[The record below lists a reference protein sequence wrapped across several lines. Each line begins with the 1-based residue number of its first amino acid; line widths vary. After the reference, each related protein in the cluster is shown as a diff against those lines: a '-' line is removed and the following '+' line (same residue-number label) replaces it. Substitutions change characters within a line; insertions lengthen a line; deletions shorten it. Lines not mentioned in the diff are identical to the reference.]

1 MKKLP
6 RPPVVVVLG
15 HVDHGKTSLL
25 DYIKKT
31 KLAEKEHGG
40 ITQKIGA
47 YEIITKIKGYKNNK
61 ITFIDT
67 PGHEAFSELRARGAN
82 IADVAILVIDA
93 SDSVMPQTVESI
105 SHIKAAKIPYVVAL
119 NKMDL
124 PGADPEKVK
133 TDLMKHE
140 VHTEKKGGDV
150 PVVNIS
156 AKKGTGAEELLETI
170 LLISEGLDLKFNPE
184 DPPKAYIIE
193 TKKDRR
199 GTVVSAIIKNG
210 QLKVGDTV
218 FAKNIKAKI
227 RSMINDL
234 GQPITQAFPST
245 PFEILG
251 FSQLPDLGS
260 LISTEAVA
268 GVQKEQPE
276 SQQEY
281 NKPISLDSLL
291 HPVKE
296 EKKLSVV
303 IKADSQGSLD
313 SVCSSLSAKEN
324 VEVILRAVGDIHRS
338 DVFLAKSTGA
348 IILGFGVNVPS
359 EVGGLAKQEKVIIK
373 TYRIIYEL
381 LDELNE
387 VADLLKEKEEK
398 EKNLKGELK
407 VLASFTIEGE
417 KVFGVKITKGK
428 INLGDELQIF
438 RNNNPVGKTKLVSLK
453 IRAKKV
459 EEVKKE
465 QEAGM
470 VFSPQLDI
478 RIGDMVKSV
487 L

>member
-25 DYIKKT
+25 DYIRKT
-31 KLAEKEHGG
+31 KLTEKEHGG
-40 ITQKIGA
+40 ITQRIGA
-47 YEIITKIKGYKNNK
+47 YEIVTKIKGYKNNK

-82 IADVAILVIDA
+82 VADVAVLIIDVK
-93 SDSVMPQTVESI
+93 DSVMPQTVESI
-105 SHIKAAKIPYVVAL
+105 SHIKAAKIPYVVAV
-119 NKMDL
+119 NKIDL
-124 PGADPEKVK
+124 PNANPEKIK
-133 TDLMKHE
+133 TDLMKYE
-140 VHTEKKGGDV
+140 VLTEGKGGDI

-156 AKKGTGAEELLETI
+156 AKKGTGVDELLETL
-170 LLISEGLDLKFNPE
+170 LLISEDLNLNFNPE
-184 DPPKAYIIE
+184 NPPKAYIIE

-199 GTVVSAIIKNG
+199 GTVVSAVIKDG
-210 QLKVGDTV
+210 QLKIGDTV

-227 RSMINDL
+227 RSMIDDL
-234 GQPITQAFPST
+234 NRPVVKVFPST

-251 FSQLPDLGS
+251 FDRLPELGS
-260 LISTEAVA
+260 LISTEVVA
-268 GVQKEQPE
+268 DEEKKQIET
-276 SQQEY
+276 QQDY
-281 NKPISLDSLL
+281 NKPINLDSLL
-291 HPVKE
+291 HPKKE

-313 SVCSSLSAKEN
+313 SVCSSLSSKEN
-324 VEVILRAVGDIHRS
+324 VEIVLRAVGDIHRS
-338 DVFLAKSTGA
+338 DVFLAKSTNA

-359 EVGGLAKQEKVIIK
+359 EVNNLAKQEKVIIK

-398 EKNLKGELK
+398 EKNLKGEFK
-407 VLASFTIEGE
+407 ILANFVIEGE

-438 RNNNPVGKTKLVSLK
+438 RNNNPIGKTRLVSLK
-453 IRAKKV
+453 IKAKKV
-459 EEVKKE
+459 DEVKKE

-478 RIGDMVKSV
+478 RIGDVVKSV